1 MSTENTPDTAELERL
16 REHNKQLLSELKAER
31 AANKAAQDGLQAAQA
46 AEKHWRER
54 WYSLEVSAPLE
65 ADLRGAAAGPW
76 KYLRDTCTELGLLK
90 MEPDSEGI
98 ERPAWYDE
106 NGKPADVSS
115 GVYKF
120 LSAVHAR
127 IGGDLGHCLRST
139 GTSGSGAQG
148 GASHPPTPSAPET
161 PKGATPSVTL
171 GLR

>member
-46 AEKHWRER
+46 AEKQWRER

-98 ERPAWYDE
+98 ERPTWYDE
-106 NGKPADVSS
+106 KGQPANLERGLYEFLC
-115 GVYKF
+115 GVF
-120 LSAVHAR
+120 NR
-127 IGGDLGHCLRST
+127 TGGDLGHCLRSS
-139 GTSGSGAQG
+139 GASGSGAHS
-148 GASHPPTPSAPET
+148 GAYRPYTPSAPET